1 MSSIKKS
8 TSRASRCNSE
18 SICTAPSAGPACGFG
33 GGAAFTAIGFEYP
46 KARAMSGANAP
57 ENKIEKKLRN
67 AKEIL
72 FKMFLF
78 YLANVNRIP
87 CCTVCISEDEIPK
100 HRMPLKP

>member
-18 SICTAPSAGPACGFG
+18 RICTAPSAALACGLG

-46 KARAMSGANAP
+46 KAEAISGANAP

-72 FKMFLF
+72 FKILPF
-78 YLANVNRIP
+78 YLANVDCMMR
-87 CCTVCISEDEIPK
+87 CTVDMCTNGGP
-100 HRMPLKP
+100 

>member
-18 SICTAPSAGPACGFG
+18 SICTAPSAAPACAFG
-33 GGAAFTAIGFEYP
+33 GGAAFTGIGFEYP
-46 KARAMSGANAP
+46 HAKAISGANAP

-72 FKMFLF
+72 FKIFPF
-78 YLANVNRIP
+78 YLADINRITR
-87 CCTVCISEDEIPK
+87 CTVYMCRDEIPK
-100 HRMPLKP
+100 PRVPS